1 MKFSKQIVGLIIIM
15 NIVFAI
21 GVLVVFYHTSS
32 EPGVLVG
39 SWFAWTTGELWLLS
53 GIKKKKIE
61 RG

>member
-21 GVLVVFYHTSS
+21 GVLIVFYHTSS
-32 EPGVLVG
+32 EPSVLVG